1 MSPRSKF
8 CRHIGDYESHGSPTI
23 KILPPTTVSLSLT
36 NFNLDI
42 FQYNFRRCPGMWNDS
57 IKWFNRWYRL
67 YAFPLKKNPFRVLT
81 DFVSVCIAN
90 WSDKRKDPWFSSS
103 SLSKC
108 CWPDRIWRWNWRK
121 AYELTRNKFAI
132 FICLEKKIK
141 FSKQKWCEGV
151 KFRFIYGIYSDENGN
166 DSCFPLRLM
175 RFPKE
180 KMLREFPSSHASE
193 TPSVTE
199 SSLSKFWRRVL
210 L

>member
-1 MSPRSKF
+1 MDREWPWEETCIKEWEKS

-81 DFVSVCIAN
+81 DSVSVCIAN

-132 FICLEKKIK
+132 FICLEKNQIQQTKMMRRSEIPLYLWNIQRWERK
-141 FSKQKWCEGV
+141 WQLFSATVNEIPEG
-151 KFRFIYGIYSDENGN
+151 KK
-166 DSCFPLRLM
+166 C
-175 RFPKE
+175 
-180 KMLREFPSSHASE
+180 
-193 TPSVTE
+193 
-199 SSLSKFWRRVL
+199 
-210 L
+210 